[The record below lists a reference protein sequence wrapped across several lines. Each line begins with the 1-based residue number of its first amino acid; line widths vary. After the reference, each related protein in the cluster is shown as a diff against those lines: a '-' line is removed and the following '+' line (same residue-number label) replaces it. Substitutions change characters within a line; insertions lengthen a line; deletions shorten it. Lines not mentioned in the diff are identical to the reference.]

1 MSEIEKN
8 EIEKL
13 LQENMEEYESA
24 SRQALKYLEENRAEL
39 EARYE
44 YAGYLVGGYRS
55 WLGDSQK
62 NAGIRAENIWK
73 KIYLY
78 LLLPGRRETPS
89 WRMCECKAGYAC
101 ILGSPGMLRIHYQ
114 QRQDA
119 GFFCKEKRTDLFS
132 YHVWCLRTG
141 QHRYSGMDFRYGA

>member
-44 YAGYLVGGYRS
+44 YAGYLELPVKKDQIFFLWEDTGAGWEIPRKMLEYV
-55 WLGDSQK
+55 QK
-62 NAGIRAENIWK
+62 TYGK
-73 KIYLY
+73 KYLH
-78 LLLPGRRETPS
+78 G
-89 WRMCECKAGYAC
+89 
-101 ILGSPGMLRIHYQ
+101 
-114 QRQDA
+114 
-119 GFFCKEKRTDLFS
+119 
-132 YHVWCLRTG
+132 
-141 QHRYSGMDFRYGA
+141 

>member
-44 YAGYLVGGYRS
+44 YAGYLELPV
-55 WLGDSQK
+55 
-62 NAGIRAENIWK
+62 K
-73 KIYLY
+73 KDQI
-78 LLLPGRRETPS
+78 
-89 WRMCECKAGYAC
+89 
-101 ILGSPGMLRIHYQ
+101 
-114 QRQDA
+114 
-119 GFFCKEKRTDLFS
+119 FFL
-132 YHVWCLRTG
+132 
-141 QHRYSGMDFRYGA
+141 